1 MHNLDSIPDILQIL
15 HQIPAFPALCTDIL
29 DLKGKRP
36 AVVFREKEFRKI
48 VVPHSLLYPV
58 LAEPGAY
65 LTDIHAHRMLKELFP
80 FDNLGIHLPFKQRA
94 VQVISEIGNFYIIKH
109 IPPFLIQLMAN

>member
-1 MHNLDSIPDILQIL
+1 MHNLDSIPDILQVL
-15 HQIPAFPALCTDIL
+15 HQIPAFPALCTDVL
-29 DLKGKRP
+29 DLKGKIP

-65 LTDIHAHRMLKELFP
+65 LTDVHAHRMVKELFP
-80 FDNLGIHLPFKQRA
+80 FDDPGIHLPLKQRA
-94 VQVISEIGNFYIIKH
+94 V
-109 IPPFLIQLMAN
+109 